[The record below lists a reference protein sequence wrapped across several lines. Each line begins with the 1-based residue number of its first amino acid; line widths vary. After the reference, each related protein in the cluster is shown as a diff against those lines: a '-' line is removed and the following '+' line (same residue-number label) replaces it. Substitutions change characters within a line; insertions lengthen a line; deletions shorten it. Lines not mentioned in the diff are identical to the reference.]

1 MKRLLTYFLIA
12 PVTFLMIPASAQ
24 DSQPPQTIVDA
35 TSIKFKLYK
44 LAVST
49 SADCSSPTT
58 VFESTAGIQSDML
71 TSPTFGK
78 GKMPSGTYR
87 CMMIEVSKLI
97 NTTAGGTC
105 TTPKNNLIC
114 SDTQQ
119 SKLIDGS
126 AVTCSGGTANDQR
139 VVLYFTTLSA
149 GNTGTRALLPPTSG
163 SDTTSGMVLSNPIV
177 FPTNKKA
184 VLRIVK
190 QMIVD
195 TTCDSATPT
204 ISISVP

>member
-1 MKRLLTYFLIA
+1 MKIHLGILATVAALLT
-12 PVTFLMIPASAQ
+12 IPATAQ
-24 DSQPPQTIVDA
+24 DAEPPVSTLDA
-35 TSIKFKLYK
+35 TSIKFRIYK
-44 LAVST
+44 LAFST
-49 SADCSSPTT
+49 NADCTSPTT
-58 VFESTAGIQSDML
+58 IFESAAGIQSDML

-78 GKMPSGTYR
+78 GKVPSGTYR
-87 CMMIEVSKLI
+87 CLIIEASKLI
-97 NTTAGGTC
+97 NTTASGTC

-119 SKLIDGS
+119 SKLVDGS
-126 AVTCSGGTANDQR
+126 SVTCSGGTSNDQR
-139 VVLYFTTLSA
+139 IAMFFNTLSA

-190 QMIVD
+190 QIIASN
-195 TTCDSATPT
+195 TCDSSNPT

>member
-1 MKRLLTYFLIA
+1 MKIWHLTISTVLLSFMVL
-12 PVTFLMIPASAQ
+12 PVTAQ
-24 DSQPPQTIVDA
+24 DSEPATTTLDA
-35 TSIKFKLYK
+35 TSIKFKIYK
-44 LAVST
+44 FAIST
-49 SADCSSPTT
+49 NADCTSPTT
-58 VFESTAGIQSDML
+58 IFESASGIQSDML

-78 GKMPSGTYR
+78 GKIPSGTYR
-87 CMMIEVSKLI
+87 CLMIEASKLI
-97 NTTAGGTC
+97 NTAASGTC

-119 SKLIDGS
+119 SKLVDGS
-126 AVTCSGGTANDQR
+126 AVTCSGGTSNDQR

-149 GNTGTRALLPPTSG
+149 GNTGTRALLPPTNS
-163 SDTTSGMVLSNPIV
+163 SDTTSGMVLSNPVV

-190 QMIVD
+190 QMISSA
-195 TTCDSATPT
+195 TCDSTGTT